1 MPPSSSSPARD
12 RYDVIVVGSG
22 MGGLTCATYLA
33 RRGLNVLVCEKESR
47 PGGMM
52 AGFKKKGFVFDL
64 TAPPIGS
71 AGLVF
76 HVLDDLGIRREL
88 EFVEAPFRLV
98 APHFDFIPRSY
109 TDAIRALG
117 EAFPQEKTGIKAYF
131 ALLQRI
137 SQEICD
143 WSTGENPLLKEGKER
158 LQAFLPFLFDSR
170 GLILDY
176 FRHKNSL
183 AEKKIRSLIHNEDL
197 RNFLITVGYPHHKNV
212 LLDALVWNTLVEDSH
227 YPSGGMG
234 KIPSTLVTFIRRY
247 GGHVLTG
254 AEVKGILV
262 HKGRASGVLLADG
275 REIAARFVVSNADCK
290 KTFLRLLPE
299 SATPARFRSRL
310 EEAKVCESFFT
321 VFLGVNRPPEDLV
334 AGPAPHCLHF
344 PTYMYVHFPRADRD
358 ESYFQKAWQHIS
370 VPSLV
375 DPSLAP
381 PGKSVVT
388 IRTWTTARYLEG
400 WHRGAGGDERNP
412 PYLKLR
418 ESVGREMIASAERI
432 LPGLSSNV
440 EFCEFAT
447 PVTYEHV
454 TGNDQGSVA
463 GWSIDPQE
471 LFYPDLLRQAQ
482 ALLSPVPHL
491 LLAGHWTAH
500 PGGLPVAL
508 ASGRWV
514 ADQIS
519 AYMGGEKMLEGVPL
533 ALRTPAEKVIETAL
547 SYLGTWR

>member
-1 MPPSSSSPARD
+1 MTPARSAPGEK
-12 RYDVIVVGSG
+12 YDVIVVGSG

-33 RRGLNVLVCEKESR
+33 RRGLDVLVCEKESR
-47 PGGMM
+47 TGGMM
-52 AGFKKKGFVFDL
+52 AGFKKKGYVFDL

-76 HVLDDLGIRREL
+76 HVLDDLGVRREL

-98 APHFDFIPRSY
+98 APHFDFSPRSY
-109 TDAIRALG
+109 TDAIRSLST
-117 EAFPQEKTGIKAYF
+117 AFPQEKTGIKAYF
-131 ALLQRI
+131 SLLQRI

-143 WSTGENPLLKEGKER
+143 WSTAENPLLKEGKER

-227 YPSGGMG
+227 YPSGGMAR
-234 KIPSTLVTFIRRY
+234 IPATLVQFIRRY
-247 GGHVLTG
+247 GSDVITG
-254 AEVKGILV
+254 AEVERILL
-262 HKGRASGVLLADG
+262 HKGRASGVELADG
-275 REIAARFVVSNADCK
+275 RRIAARFVVSNADYK

-299 SATPARFRSRL
+299 SATPARFRNRL
-310 EEAKVCESFFT
+310 ETARVCESLFT
-321 VFLGVNRPPEDLV
+321 VFLGVNRPPEDLLG
-334 AGPAPHCLHF
+334 GPAPHCLHF
-344 PTYMYVHFPRADRD
+344 PTYMYVNLKRAARD
-358 ESYFQKAWQHIS
+358 ESYFQKAWQHIFL
-370 VPSLV
+370 PSLV

-381 PGKSVVT
+381 PGKSVLT
-388 IRTWTTARYLEG
+388 LRTWTNARYMEG
-400 WHRGAGGDERNP
+400 WNVGEDGAERSP
-412 PYLKLR
+412 QYLKLR
-418 ESVGREMIASAERI
+418 ERVGREMIASAERI
-432 LPGLSSNV
+432 LPGLRSGIEV
-440 EFCEFAT
+440 CEFAT
-447 PVTYEHV
+447 PVTYERV
-454 TGNDQGSVA
+454 TGNDQGSVS
-463 GWSIDPQE
+463 GWSLDPQE

-482 ALLSPVPHL
+482 GLLRPVPHL
-491 LLAGHWTAH
+491 FLAGHWTAH

-519 AYMGGEKMLEGVPL
+519 AYMGGEKVLDGFPS
-533 ALRTPAEKVIETAL
+533 ALRNPAEKAIEKSL
-547 SYLGTWR
+547 SFLGTWR

>member
-1 MPPSSSSPARD
+1 LHEK
-12 RYDVIVVGSG
+12 YDAIVVGSG

-52 AGFKKKGFVFDL
+52 ASFKKKGFIFDL
-64 TAPPIGS
+64 TAAPIGS

-76 HVLDDLGIRREL
+76 HVFDDLGVRREL
-88 EFVEAPFRLV
+88 EFVESPFRLV

-109 TDAIRALG
+109 RDTIQALSK
-117 EAFPQEKTGIKAYF
+117 AFPQEKTGVKAYF

-183 AEKKIRSLIHNEDL
+183 AEKKIRNLIHNEDL
-197 RNFLITVGYPHHKNV
+197 RNFLIAMGYSHHKNV

-234 KIPSTLVTFIRRY
+234 RIPASLVKFIRRY

-254 AEVKGILV
+254 AEVKQILV
-262 HKGRASGVLLADG
+262 RKGKAAGILLADG
-275 REIAARFVVSNADCK
+275 REIESRFVVSNADYK
-290 KTFLRLLPE
+290 KTFLHLLPE
-299 SATPARFRSRL
+299 NATPDRFRSRVKD
-310 EEAKVCESFFT
+310 AKVCESFFT

-334 AGPAPHCLHF
+334 SGPAPHCLHF
-344 PTYMYVHFPRADRD
+344 PTYMYVNFLRAARD

-388 IRTWTTARYLEG
+388 IRTWTTARYMEEWSGGREG
-400 WHRGAGGDERNP
+400 AEKNR

-418 ESVGREMIASAERI
+418 EKVGREMIASAERI
-432 LPGLSSNV
+432 LPGLGSNI

-447 PVTYEHV
+447 PITYERI
-454 TGNDQGSVA
+454 TGNEEGSVA

-471 LFYPDLLRQAQ
+471 LYYPDLLRQAQ
-482 ALLSPVPHL
+482 GLLSPVPHL
-491 LLAGHWTAH
+491 FLAGHWTAH

-519 AYMGGEKMLEGVPL
+519 AYMGGEKMLEGFPFPL
-533 ALRTPAEKVIETAL
+533 RFPTEKVIEKSL
-547 SYLGTWR
+547 SFLSTWK